1 MYHSQKTWQTFLSYT
16 AMDIIMNV
24 SVKVRREVRKLKEIR
39 VVLQPTLQQNE
50 LNMRLLTLLR
60 SQKQARERKTNRFSC
75 V

>member
-1 MYHSQKTWQTFLSYT
+1 
-16 AMDIIMNV
+16 MNV